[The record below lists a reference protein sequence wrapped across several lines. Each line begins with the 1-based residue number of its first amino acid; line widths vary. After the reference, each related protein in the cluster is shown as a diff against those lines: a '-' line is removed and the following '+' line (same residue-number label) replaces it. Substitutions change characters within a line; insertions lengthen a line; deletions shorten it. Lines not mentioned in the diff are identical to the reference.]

1 MGRIKHCFGEDGGLF
16 EIAMRSSKQY
26 TAMKNYF
33 VLFSRAQ
40 VHFRG
45 PAPHHPSPSSPWL
58 PSLGFRLFMSAAFPL
73 TKAIE
78 TLFWSCQIYC
88 SVPSMMTTKELIEI
102 SPGAGK
108 IRENLIW
115 TVIPTVKMAQMVSA
129 GETTLYFQKEN
140 FPQLSA
146 GLSVNCDIVAPI
158 MIVPPSNMQS
168 SYFLIE
174 KLCAWVCLEGCLG
187 IELCLGVCRRGF
199 LNTNRANRPSC
210 HWAGDVYFW
219 KFLEAV

>member
-1 MGRIKHCFGEDGGLF
+1 MAVFLFLEGGGAPSVLEINLCSYHGRGTKGILGGPKGCYFIFENLDSPWSENGENKTLF
-16 EIAMRSSKQY
+16 WRRRGFIWNCNEEFKAIYSNEKLFC
-26 TAMKNYF
+26 TF
-33 VLFSRAQ
+33 FSRAQ

-129 GETTLYFQKEN
+129 GETTFYFQREY
-140 FPQLSA
+140 FSQLSA
-146 GLSVNCDIVAPI
+146 GLRASCGIVAPI
-158 MIVPPSNMQS
+158 T
-168 SYFLIE
+168 FLQ
-174 KLCAWVCLEGCLG
+174 
-187 IELCLGVCRRGF
+187 
-199 LNTNRANRPSC
+199 
-210 HWAGDVYFW
+210 
-219 KFLEAV
+219 

>member
-1 MGRIKHCFGEDGGLF
+1 MKH
-16 EIAMRSSKQY
+16 
-26 TAMKNYF
+26 YF
-33 VLFSRAQ
+33 VLFSWAQ

-115 TVIPTVKMAQMVSA
+115 TVIPTVKMAQLVSA
-129 GETTLYFQKEN
+129 GVTTLYFQKEN
-140 FPQLSA
+140 FSQLSA
-146 GLSVNCDIVAPI
+146 GLSASWHLAQLSHCNFSAI
-158 MIVPPSNMQS
+158 MIVPPPCSCLIFDRKAMQAGHRVD
-168 SYFLIE
+168 I
-174 KLCAWVCLEGCLG
+174 
-187 IELCLGVCRRGF
+187 ID
-199 LNTNRANRPSC
+199 
-210 HWAGDVYFW
+210 HWSIIDHFA
-219 KFLEAV
+219 

>member
-115 TVIPTVKMAQMVSA
+115 TVIPTVKMAQLVSA

-158 MIVPPSNMQS
+158 MIVPPPCSRLIFWWK
-168 SYFLIE
+168 SYVPGCVWKGVWVLS
-174 KLCAWVCLEGCLG
+174 CVWVCVGG
-187 IELCLGVCRRGF
+187 GF
-199 LNTNRANRPSC
+199 WIQTALTALPVIGQGMCIFEN
-210 HWAGDVYFW
+210 F
-219 KFLEAV
+219 

>member
-88 SVPSMMTTKELIEI
+88 SVPSMMTTKQLIEI
-102 SPGAGK
+102 RQGAGK
-108 IRENLIW
+108 IRENQIC
-115 TVIPTVKMAQMVSA
+115 TVIPTVKMAQ
-129 GETTLYFQKEN
+129 LI
-140 FPQLSA
+140 
-146 GLSVNCDIVAPI
+146 VN
-158 MIVPPSNMQS
+158 
-168 SYFLIE
+168 
-174 KLCAWVCLEGCLG
+174 
-187 IELCLGVCRRGF
+187 
-199 LNTNRANRPSC
+199 
-210 HWAGDVYFW
+210 
-219 KFLEAV
+219 